1 MNTGFVFV
9 CAGCPIIYLAVRMS
23 EHFILY
29 NSETTY
35 KFKQT
40 FKYISELT
48 Y

>member
-9 CAGCPIIYLAVRMS
+9 CVGCAIRNLAARMS
-23 EHFILY
+23 EPFILN

-35 KFKQT
+35 IFKRT

-48 Y
+48 F